1 MITDNG
7 PILVGVTGVE
17 LYGHGTAEF
26 PCGCYYSTP
35 LTVEVPWHW
44 HEEMEFVHFREQD
57 MLYLAGGERFV
68 GRPGDAVF
76 VNGGVPHS
84 ELPIDG
90 VACSEGSLV
99 CHPRMLYGDRGSA
112 LWERYFRHLFVADAP
127 QVVRLRRDGEPWEQ
141 EAVRLIREAWEAV
154 ADEAEFFEETCR
166 SNLTRVCMLVVAN
179 ARSSRTKAQS
189 VVLLRTSGR
198 VKDMIGFIEEHYAE
212 ELDTGRIAEAG
223 HVSEREAQREFREMV
238 GMRPMEYLANHRLF
252 VASQLLK
259 STDSS
264 VGEVARRCGFASQS
278 YFAKRF
284 RERYGHTPIQ
294 HRELG

>member
-7 PILVGVTGVE
+7 PILVGATGEE

-35 LTVEVPWHW
+35 LAAEVPWHW
-44 HEEMEFVHFREQD
+44 HDEMEFVHFREED

-68 GRPGDAVF
+68 GRPGDGVF

-90 VACSEGSLV
+90 VACAEGSLV
-99 CHPRMLYGDRGSA
+99 VHPRMLYGNRGSA
-112 LWERYFRHLFVADAP
+112 LWTRYLRHLSLADAP
-127 QVVRLRRDGEPWEQ
+127 QVVRFRRDGESWER
-141 EAVRLIREAWEAV
+141 EAARLIREAWEAV
-154 ADEAEFFEETCR
+154 AEESEFFEDTCR
-166 SNLTRVCMLVVAN
+166 SSLTRVCLLVVKHAP
-179 ARSSRTKAQS
+179 RQRTKAES
-189 VVLLRTSGR
+189 VSMLRTSGR
-198 VKDMIGFIEEHYAE
+198 VKDMIAFVEAHYAE
-212 ELDTGRIAEAG
+212 DIGSDQIAEAG
-223 HVSEREAQREFREMV
+223 KVSQREAQREFQELV

-259 STDSS
+259 STDAS
-264 VGEVARRCGFASQS
+264 VGEVARRCGFSSQS
-278 YFAKRF
+278 YFARRF